1 MPNTATP
8 ETAEDYRF
16 KLSTEFGEPI
26 SHVVAWAAIINK
38 IIEEDVQRLPGMT
51 KHEANNVYYQLDLA
65 NDQLKEAVERL
76 VSVYHGL
83 TKEEEEEDA

>member
-8 ETAEDYRF
+8 KTAADDRVKFDE
-16 KLSTEFGEPI
+16 LIGEPI

-38 IIEEDVQRLPGMT
+38 IIEEDVQCLPGMT
-51 KHEANNVYYQLDLA
+51 THGADNVYYQLDLA

-76 VSVYHGL
+76 DARYQELV
-83 TKEEEEEDA
+83 EDALAG